1 MAKKT
6 LNEAVVRRFQRL
18 ANVAP
23 INEMYHKR
31 DDEEMMEADEP
42 EMDAEMGADEP
53 MDAEMPEEEPAD
65 MDGDLE
71 LSDEEA
77 QAIIDLGAKLEAA
90 MGGEEAPEM
99 DMGDEEEMGEMEMME
114 ALRGISYKPSQTE
127 IVNEVA
133 KRVAKRLQ
141 SAKLHEAKLNR
152 ALGKKKIDES
162 REGDYKPALDHLNKE
177 RGVAAFALQKAAGNT
192 TKAAQLC
199 FAAHEMLTGKAFL
212 PHMRDE
218 AIAGLMKD
226 AGLSESKDKTK
237 RR

>member
-31 DDEEMMEADEP
+31 DEEMEEGMYAKRDDEVMKEEEEAG
-42 EMDAEMGADEP
+42 MDMG
-53 MDAEMPEEEPAD
+53 AEMPEEEPEG

-71 LSDEEA
+71 LTDEEA

-90 MGGEEAPEM
+90 MGGEMDMGGEEAPEMDM
-99 DMGDEEEMGEMEMME
+99 DMGDEEEMGEKEMME
-114 ALRGISYKPSQTE
+114 ALRGISYQPSRTE

-133 KRVAKRLQ
+133 KRVAKRLHQ
-141 SAKLHEAKLNR
+141 AKLHEAKLNR
-152 ALGKKKIDES
+152 ALGK
-162 REGDYKPALDHLNKE
+162 
-177 RGVAAFALQKAAGNT
+177 
-192 TKAAQLC
+192 
-199 FAAHEMLTGKAFL
+199 
-212 PHMRDE
+212 
-218 AIAGLMKD
+218 
-226 AGLSESKDKTK
+226 

>member
-90 MGGEEAPEM
+90 MGGEMEVGGEEAPEM

-152 ALGKKKIDES
+152 ALGKKK
-162 REGDYKPALDHLNKE
+162 
-177 RGVAAFALQKAAGNT
+177 
-192 TKAAQLC
+192 
-199 FAAHEMLTGKAFL
+199 
-212 PHMRDE
+212 
-218 AIAGLMKD
+218 
-226 AGLSESKDKTK
+226 
-237 RR
+237 